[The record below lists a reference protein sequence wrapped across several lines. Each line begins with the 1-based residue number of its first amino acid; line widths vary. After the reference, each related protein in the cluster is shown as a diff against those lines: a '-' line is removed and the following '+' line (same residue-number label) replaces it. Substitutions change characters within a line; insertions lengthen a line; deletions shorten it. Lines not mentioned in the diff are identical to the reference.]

1 MAVALRLVYA
11 FVFCIHNSFFYFSQ
25 LKFVLNVTSEFC
37 FSITNISGYLNIF
50 TMYI

>member
-11 FVFCIHNSFFYFSQ
+11 LVFCIHNSFFYFSEHSQ

-37 FSITNISGYLNIF
+37 FSITNIS
-50 TMYI
+50 